1 MLALIQ
7 NQISALPNHRRKIRE
22 LLEDA
27 KNLNLSIAYIR
38 NTGVDIVADD
48 IKAII
53 DRGGKIRI
61 ICTDAMG
68 ITQASALK
76 RLLNIGATIKVCKL
90 NIGTFHAKFWLLEK
104 TDGWHFIVGS
114 ANLSKS
120 AFEYNVEASLA
131 VDQASNSSGSI
142 EQALLFFE
150 YLWNQSIKI
159 TPESLETWKEREDSQ
174 IEVKSKI
181 DKTKEEPTDTKVF
194 DVLWTYVK
202 SWMDI
207 AKFKKQKD
215 NYTETLWRGWYI
227 IPDQDLISDLTMLRL
242 QKVLTTIRD
251 NLENGV
257 FDISPESPSLNDIFR
272 ITRTKFKR
280 ANIKMSLRDLFIR
293 QEKNYLEKFG
303 FIIHPIKANGK
314 NDSNSIVLTSSGLEF
329 ANGSDIKELKRI
341 YSDNMIHY
349 SWGDSQIFYFACRLI
364 LELEYIDLTEF
375 SLFAMHAYSDT
386 ELQNIVDLIKIYRTL
401 NSVQQEAFFKKT
413 KDYLED
419 VKGGTGQNV
428 VGNYF
433 KHCKYNMS
441 AIGWIEGLIWIPES
455 NNLQLQDATQI
466 YDLLDRNDFP
476 I

>member
-7 NQISALPNHRRKIRE
+7 NQISTLPNHRRKIKE
-22 LLEDA
+22 LLENA

-38 NTGVDIVADD
+38 STGVDIVGDD

-53 DRGGKIRI
+53 DRGGKVRI

-68 ITQASALK
+68 ITQASAVK
-76 RLLNIGATIKVCKL
+76 RLLNIGATVKVCKL
-90 NIGTFHAKFWLLEK
+90 NIGTFHAKFWLIEK
-104 TDGWHFIVGS
+104 TDGWHCIVGS

-131 VDQASNSSGSI
+131 VDQASNPSGSI

-174 IEVKSKI
+174 IEVKNKI
-181 DKTKEEPTDTKVF
+181 DKTKEEPTDTKVS

-215 NYTETLWRGWYI
+215 DYTETLWRGWYI

-257 FDISPESPSLNDIFR
+257 FDISPESLTLNEIFK
-272 ITRTKFKR
+272 ITRSKFKR
-280 ANIKMSLRDLFIR
+280 TGFKMPLRALFIR
-293 QEKNYLEKFG
+293 QEKNYLIKFG
-303 FIIHPIKANGK
+303 FLSHPIKSNGK
-314 NDSNSIVLTSSGLEF
+314 EDLNSVVLTISGLEF
-329 ANGSDIKELKRI
+329 ASASDTRELKRI
-341 YSDNMIHY
+341 YSDNMTHY
-349 SWGDSQIFYFACRLI
+349 SWGDSNIYVFACRLM
-364 LELEYIDLTEF
+364 LEFKYIEHTEF
-375 SLFAMHAYSDT
+375 SLFAMHAYSDA

-401 NSVQQEAFFKKT
+401 NVFQKEAFFSKAT
-413 KDYLED
+413 DYLEE
-419 VKGGTGQNV
+419 VKGGTAKNV
-428 VGNYF
+428 VGNYY

-441 AIGWIEGLIWIPES
+441 AIGWIEGLIWIPETS
-455 NNLQLQDATQI
+455 KILLQDSKQI
-466 YDLLDRNDFP
+466 YDLLDRNDFS

>member
-7 NQISALPNHRRKIRE
+7 NQISALPNHRRKIKE

-27 KNLNLSIAYIR
+27 KNLNLSIAYVR

-53 DRGGKIRI
+53 DRGGKVRI

-181 DKTKEEPTDTKVF
+181 DKTKEEPTDTKIF

-257 FDISPESPSLNDIFR
+257 FDISPESLTLNEIFK
-272 ITRTKFKR
+272 ITRSKFKR

-303 FIIHPIKANGK
+303 FVIHPIKANGK
-314 NDSNSIVLTSSGLEF
+314 DDSNSIVLTASGLEF
-329 ANGSDIKELKRI
+329 ANGSDIKELKKI

-349 SWGDSQIFYFACRLI
+349 SWGDSHIYEFACRLV
-364 LELEYIDLTEF
+364 LELEYIDHTEF
-375 SLFAMHAYSDT
+375 SLFAIHAYSGT
-386 ELQNIVDLIKIYRTL
+386 ELQNIIDLINIYRTL
-401 NSVQQEAFFKKT
+401 NESQKETLLKKAT
-413 KDYLED
+413 TYLDEI
-419 VKGGTGQNV
+419 KGGSGKNV
-428 VGNYF
+428 VGNYY
-433 KHCKYNMS
+433 KKCKYNMS
-441 AIGWIEGLIWIPES
+441 AIGWIEGLIWTPET
-455 NNLQLQDATQI
+455 NKIKLQDSKQI
-466 YDLLDRNDFP
+466 YDLLDRNDFS